1 MRNLKKQKLNLVEII
16 PNENSGIQED
26 FQKSLNEISGTLI
39 PSYPKITRR
48 KFLDIGTISFL
59 ASFPLLSSAS
69 SLINADSG
77 PQPDPKKLIKNLFL
91 MDGHTHVMSR
101 QLLQGLEF
109 GERYPDGTV
118 DLPRIIEGKL
128 NALFF
133 SVYTPEPYYPGRHE
147 VKNTFRV
154 VQIAL
159 EQLEKNN
166 KFIELALNASDI
178 RRINKRGKIAAFLD
192 LEGGFDLDGDLNLL
206 RALYRL
212 GLRSLQLTAHNESNG
227 FIDSCYGPKKWNGM
241 NEHGRTIV
249 QEMNR
254 LGMLINVAH
263 ASDEAILQV
272 AEASDHPIAYTHGGF
287 RGIVNNIRC
296 ISDEGAKAIAK
307 KGGVVGLQFGNTFN
321 NPKYVE
327 WLKLNS
333 TAPRGTPPRS
343 DNFSANLS
351 LKEID
356 SKEAS
361 SLPFVFKGVMPEEV
375 RMGVDQLARVID
387 YGVQLIGEDHVA
399 LGSDLDGGVP
409 LPKEMEDVSDYPAIV
424 KALIDLGYSETRIRK
439 ICGLNWLRLIEKV
452 TEGS

>member
-1 MRNLKKQKLNLVEII
+1 MRNLKKQILNQIEII
-16 PNENSGIQED
+16 PDEKSGIIKD
-26 FQKSLNEISGTLI
+26 LQKPVNEVSETLI
-39 PSYPKITRR
+39 PSYSKISRR
-48 KFLDIGTISFL
+48 KFVDIGIMSFM
-59 ASFPLLSSAS
+59 ASLPLLSSAS
-69 SLINADSG
+69 KLINTGSG
-77 PQPDPKKLIKNLFL
+77 LHPDPQKLLKNLFL

-109 GERYPDGTV
+109 GERYQDGTV

-128 NALFF
+128 DALFF

-154 VQIAL
+154 LQLAL

-166 KFIELALNASDI
+166 QYIELALNASDI
-178 RRINKRGKIAAFLD
+178 KRINKKGKIAAFLD

-206 RALYRL
+206 KALYRL

-241 NEHGRTIV
+241 NEHGRVIV

-263 ASDEAILQV
+263 ASDEAIIQA
-272 AEASDHPIAYTHGGF
+272 AEASYHPIAYTHGGF
-287 RGIVNNIRC
+287 RGVVNNIRC
-296 ISDEGAKAIAK
+296 ISDEGARAIAK
-307 KGGVVGLQFGNTFN
+307 KGGVIGIQFGNTFN

-333 TAPRGTPPRS
+333 TAPKNTPPRS
-343 DNFSANLS
+343 DNFSDTLS
-351 LKEID
+351 LNEID
-356 SKEAS
+356 SKEAK
-361 SLPFVFKGVMPEEV
+361 SLPFVFKGVMPDEI

-409 LPKEMEDVSDYPAIV
+409 LPKEMKDISDYPAIV
-424 KALIDLGYSETRIRK
+424 KALIDLGYSDTRIRK